1 MLTLARRVA
10 LRLRRDEHGMSDV
23 VAALARRVALRLR
36 RDERGAIGVLVAVLL
51 GAGVLTGMGA
61 LVVDVGQ
68 LYQERAELQN
78 AADAAALGVAKSCVL
93 GFCDPG
99 VAVQY
104 ADANASRLTGGVAGV
119 SLVCG
124 SGAGLGLCPPSNG
137 KLTDCPPPVG
147 PNYVNVYTSTETGSG
162 STLLPPVFG
171 RALLG
176 TSYQG
181 TTVLACAQA
190 TWGAPAAATTIA
202 LTISACE
209 WDQAT
214 NQGTSFAPPPP
225 YPPDPAPSPF
235 LDQVLKLNSATGTGC
250 ASEPSGADEAG
261 TFGWLA
267 DSGSDC
273 KTAVSPPTMTGR
285 NRTTVSSSCQQ
296 LLQSAQNNTTPLLV
310 PIYVAASD
318 RGAPTVYTLKGFAE
332 FVVTGYNLDMGPFTA
347 PFFAS
352 DWLNPANDCSG
363 TTYCINGFFTHGVI
377 PSTGSWNGVDL
388 GAAEI
393 DLTG

>member
-1 MLTLARRVA
+1 ML
-10 LRLRRDEHGMSDV
+10 
-23 VAALARRVALRLR
+23 ALARRGALRLR
-36 RDERGAIGVLVAVLL
+36 RDERGAVGVIVAVLL

-61 LVVDVGQ
+61 MVVDVGQ

-93 GFCDPG
+93 GFCVPD

-104 ADANASRLTGGVAGV
+104 ADANASKLTGGVAGV

-124 SGAGLGLCPPSNG
+124 AGAGLALCPVSNG
-137 KLTDCPPPVG
+137 NLTDCPPPVG
-147 PNYVNVYTSTETGSG
+147 PNYVNVYTSTQTGSG
-162 STLLPPVFG
+162 STLLPPVLG

-181 TTVLACAQA
+181 TNVLACAQA

-225 YPPDPAPSPF
+225 YPPDPAPSAF
-235 LDQVLKLNSATGTGC
+235 LDQVLQFNSATGTGC
-250 ASEPSGADEAG
+250 ASEPAGADEAG
-261 TFGWLA
+261 TFSWIAKPRGI
-267 DSGSDC
+267 C
-273 KTAVSPPTMTGR
+273 TTAVNPPTITGR
-285 NRTTVSSSCQQ
+285 TRTTVPFSCQL

-310 PIYVAASD
+310 PIYVAALGGS
-318 RGAPTVYTLKGFAE
+318 PPSYTLKGFAE
-332 FVVTGYNLDMGPFTA
+332 FVVTGYNLETGPFT
-347 PFFAS
+347 PNFFAP
-352 DWLNPANDCSG
+352 DWLNPANTCTGS
-363 TTYCINGFFTHGVI
+363 TYCINGFFTHGVI

-388 GAAEI
+388 GASEI